1 MAYGDAYSQEN
12 SAWEKVINPAT
23 GKPFG
28 LDAADKNAAYKQYSD
43 WASGDADMA
52 TWGTTMDWGKTGW
65 GVDQGTGGDWSG
77 YRAPAGTVGFTYGT
91 DQAGYIDPVTGQ
103 IVWGNKLGTNQY
115 IKNGVEVTSA
125 AQGQQRAGGDIFDPN
140 DPNPTYRATATGGTY
155 YDPNADYGLGGGELA
170 GIIPVQ
176 HSNTGQIT
184 YYVPKR
190 GGGYYLGDSLDDAVA
205 YANDYR
211 AWYKEQATPQG
222 PPSLLPAPS
231 PGNSGA
237 SYDPAKKTYGGNTG
251 STGGKPGILT
261 VPGQGEK
268 TFEDIY
274 PELRAGPQR
283 GDRAFGDRPTQPT
296 ESEQYWNQW
305 EGIFG
310 SPDSLYSMYDRA
322 EKKAQSTLDRK
333 ASSAGWGDSSAAA
346 KATANIGLDFQ
357 DAATR
362 ATMDWAKT
370 GAGLASGADKSK
382 NDQTRSWLDVVGTA
396 DKLDVTDLAYKL
408 GAMGAG
414 KTAQELMEGRET
426 RGLEYGIQI
435 GNAMSALASSGFQ
448 DANQED
454 FARYMVDLQLQM
466 EAGNI
471 DYAAATQKLNEYA
484 ALFGTSLQ
492 ASPALANAWKQTA
505 GGASTG
511 QNKTVPAGM
520 GYIGP
525 NAVDSNGNPLK

>member
-1 MAYGDAYSQEN
+1 MAYGDPYEQGNE
-12 SAWEKVINPAT
+12 AWEKTINPAT

-28 LDAADKNAAYKQYSD
+28 LEETPLGWLPVLDKDSAYKQYSD
-43 WASGDADMA
+43 WASGTGD
-52 TWGTTMDWGKTGW
+52 TGSWGTSLDWGKTGW
-65 GVDQGTGGDWSG
+65 GVDYGEEGQYGS
-77 YRAPAGTVGFTYGT
+77 YRPPPGTVGFTSGQ
-91 DQAGYIDPVTGQ
+91 DMAGYIDPVTGQ
-103 IVWGNKLGTNQY
+103 IVWGNRM
-115 IKNGVEVTSA
+115 
-125 AQGQQRAGGDIFDPN
+125 QGWSGNPSSGERHIFDPN
-140 DPNPTYRATATGGTY
+140 NPDPKYQSTASGGTY

-170 GIIPVQ
+170 GIIPVE
-176 HSNTGQIT
+176 HSNTGEIT

-190 GGGYYLGDSLDDAVA
+190 GGGYYTGTSLDEAVQ
-205 YANDYR
+205 YANDYK

-237 SYDPAKKTYGGNTG
+237 SYDPTKKTYGAGAGT
-251 STGGKPGILT
+251 TGGTQGILT

-305 EGIFG
+305 EGVFG

-382 NDQTRSWLDVVGTA
+382 NDQTKSWLDVVGAA

-408 GAMGAG
+408 GAMGAS
-414 KTAQELMEGRET
+414 KTAQELAEGRET
-426 RGLEYGIQI
+426 GGVDRAMAI
-435 GNAMSALASSGFQ
+435 GSTMANLANQGFQ
-448 DANQED
+448 AANQED

-466 EAGNI
+466 QAGNI

-492 ASPALANAWKQTA
+492 ASSALANAWKQTA
-505 GGASTG
+505 GAGYEPEVIYG
-511 QNKTVPAGM
+511 QEGQKATSK
-520 GYIGP
+520 GYDSQGNRIG
-525 NAVDSNGNPLK
+525 